1 VANPSEAT
9 AEREVKPIPQ
19 ALRKSFGDFLERH
32 GSKPTA
38 WLAWGI
44 ERRSMSRAA
53 SDNEPV
59 ANPSEATAERE
70 VKPIPQ
76 ALRKSFGDFLMP

>member
-1 VANPSEAT
+1 
-9 AEREVKPIPQ
+9 
-19 ALRKSFGDFLERH
+19 
-32 GSKPTA
+32 
-38 WLAWGI
+38 
-44 ERRSMSRAA
+44 